1 MGKELR
7 GMNITAVTLLF
18 CEFCVLIFNDS
29 LQMYI
34 MKIRKEGV
42 EWSNL
47 HTKFKLRTKNKML

>member
-1 MGKELR
+1 MKF
-7 GMNITAVTLLF
+7 TAVTLLF
-18 CEFCVLIFNDS
+18 IILCTLVFDES

-47 HTKFKLRTKNKML
+47 HTKFKS